1 MNYPFQV
8 YNKDDNSPLMIDILQ
23 KRKKPL
29 KIDFDSDKMLAIG
42 GIVMPKISVIIP
54 MYNAEEYVGLAIE
67 TMLAQTFR
75 DFELILIDDASTD
88 RTLEVAKQF
97 DDPRIRIIK
106 NDKNLGGENGPGV
119 VRNIGLDHARGEYIY
134 FMDNDDVIMP
144 EALEVMIGPA
154 KKTNADVLIN
164 TKNFLA
170 DSNDFTSLGEIP
182 NLRIQNRGKNNPV
195 AKDLKKRVLEEYAIN
210 NSSAAPWNH
219 FYRNK
224 FLKKSGI
231 RFKDIVIHDDGVFL
245 LELLCATPNIVKLA
259 EPFYLWRQRK
269 TSLTFSTFDNA
280 DGFAKRVRSFLIIL
294 EWFQEILTRALQK
307 QYGEVDYYF
316 IDLICLNIKNR
327 AFTRALRYGYGV
339 DPTAS
344 WEILRREL
352 EARYGKNTSLLRKM
366 VHGYFIESIANR
378 SANEENER
386 LKLTMQQ
393 IKGEINRLITF

>member
-1 MNYPFQV
+1 
-8 YNKDDNSPLMIDILQ
+8 
-23 KRKKPL
+23 
-29 KIDFDSDKMLAIG
+29 
-42 GIVMPKISVIIP
+42 MPKISVIIP
-54 MYNAEEYVGLAIE
+54 MYNAEKYVGLAIE